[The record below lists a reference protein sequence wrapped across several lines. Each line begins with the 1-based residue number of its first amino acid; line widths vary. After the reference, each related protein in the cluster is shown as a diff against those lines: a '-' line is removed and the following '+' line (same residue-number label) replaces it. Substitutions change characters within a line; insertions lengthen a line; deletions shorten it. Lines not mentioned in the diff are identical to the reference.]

1 MPLSECCINIDSSG
15 QELIDHG
22 TGAFPVACYLD
33 DFRIMDVPWHWH
45 PEWEAVRIIKG
56 SCTVAIGSQKTTLH
70 AGQGFF
76 INSGILHSCW
86 DPDAS
91 GCVFH
96 SIVFHPRLISGSTD
110 SAIHLNYILPMMDNS
125 ALDLMI
131 LSPSLPW
138 QQEALNT
145 IEIAWQACRQAKSGY
160 EFVVRNALSSLIL
173 ILWDHL
179 PPDQSV
185 SEKRTQ
191 RETNRIKTMLSY
203 IHKNF
208 HQSLSVR
215 QIASTVSVSESECL
229 RCFRTAIGVTPIQY
243 LKHYRLQQ
251 AATLLIS
258 TDKKITDIAICCGF
272 QDVSY
277 FTKSF
282 REQMQY
288 TPAEYRK
295 TEHRSK

>member
-1 MPLSECCINIDSSG
+1 MALASRMGSRSNRSRQLHSCN
-15 QELIDHG
+15 
-22 TGAFPVACYLD
+22 
-33 DFRIMDVPWHWH
+33 RIS
-45 PEWEAVRIIKG
+45 KN
-56 SCTVAIGSQKTTLH
+56 H
-70 AGQGFF
+70 ASRRTGFF

-91 GCVFH
+91 GCIFH

-138 QQEALNT
+138 QQEALNA

-191 RETNRIKTMLSY
+191 RETN
-203 IHKNF
+203 
-208 HQSLSVR
+208 
-215 QIASTVSVSESECL
+215 
-229 RCFRTAIGVTPIQY
+229 
-243 LKHYRLQQ
+243 
-251 AATLLIS
+251 
-258 TDKKITDIAICCGF
+258 
-272 QDVSY
+272 
-277 FTKSF
+277 
-282 REQMQY
+282 
-288 TPAEYRK
+288 
-295 TEHRSK
+295 